1 MEVGVVRVLGRGCNF
16 EWRCRQHGERGAS
29 IVEFAVILPVFMALV
44 LGAFT
49 GAAAYSRKQDLVSAS
64 REGAR
69 FAATLAVSPV
79 NSSCTT
85 GSTDMDKWLNC
96 VKGAVVQAASGDL
109 NAGGSTRYVCVAYV
123 NNTGTLQ
130 SGVSQADDQTSY
142 AWWDAADTEHGPF
155 VGLTTDVCDPT
166 TVSSTD
172 REVQVVVK
180 QSGTLQI
187 ALASTSLT
195 LKASSVARFERSTS

>member
-1 MEVGVVRVLGRGCNF
+1 VRRRRALG
-16 EWRCRQHGERGAS
+16 EHGATV
-29 IVEFAVILPVFMALV
+29 VEFALVLPVFLAIV

-49 GAAAYSRKQDLVSAS
+49 GAAAYNRRQNLVSAA

-79 NSSCTT
+79 NSTCTT
-85 GSTDMDKWLNC
+85 GPTDMDKWLNC
-96 VKGAVVQAASGDL
+96 VKAAVVQAASGDL

-123 NNTGTLQ
+123 NNTGNLQ
-130 SGVSQADDQTSY
+130 SGVTQADDQTSY
-142 AWWDAADTEHGPF
+142 AWWDASDTEHGPF
-155 VGLTTDVCDPT
+155 VGAGTDVCDST

-172 REVQVVVK
+172 RQVQVVVK
-180 QSGTLQI
+180 QSGTLQV

-195 LKASSVARFERSTS
+195 LKGSSVARFERSTS

>member
-1 MEVGVVRVLGRGCNF
+1 MV
-16 EWRCRQHGERGAS
+16 
-29 IVEFAVILPVFMALV
+29 LPVFLALV

-49 GAAAYSRKQDLVSAS
+49 GAAAYSRKQNLISAA

-69 FAATLAVSPV
+69 FGATLSVSPV
-79 NSSCTT
+79 NSTCTT

-96 VKGAVVQAASGDL
+96 VKAAVVQAASGDL
-109 NAGGSTRYVCVAYV
+109 NPGGSTRYVCVAYV

-130 SGVSQADDQTSY
+130 SGVTQADDQTSY
-142 AWWDAADTEHGPF
+142 AWWDASDTEHGPL
-155 VGLTTDVCDPT
+155 VGSQSDVCDAT

-172 REVQVVVK
+172 RQVQVVVK
-180 QSGTLQI
+180 QSGTLQV

>member
-1 MEVGVVRVLGRGCNF
+1 VEVVVRGRRAHSF
-16 EWRCRQHGERGAS
+16 KRRCRWRGERGS
-29 IVEFAVILPVFMALV
+29 SVVEFALILPVFLAIV

-49 GAAAYSRKQDLVSAS
+49 GAAAYSRKQDIVSAA

-69 FAATLAVSPV
+69 VAATLSVSPV

-96 VKGAVVQAASGDL
+96 VKAAVVQAASGDL
-109 NAGGSTRYVCVAYV
+109 NPGGSTRYICVAYI
-123 NNTGTLQ
+123 NNTGNLQ
-130 SGVSQADDQTSY
+130 SGVAQADDQTSY
-142 AWWDAADTEHGPF
+142 AWWDASDTEHGPF
-155 VGLTTDVCDPT
+155 VGAPSSDVCDLT

-180 QSGTLQI
+180 QSATLQV

-195 LKASSVARFERSTS
+195 LKGSAVARFERSTS

>member
-1 MEVGVVRVLGRGCNF
+1 VVRSYRGRD
-16 EWRCRQHGERGAS
+16 ERGAS
-29 IVEFAVILPVFMALV
+29 VVEFALILPVFLAIV

-49 GAAAYSRKQDLVSAS
+49 GAAAYNRKQDLVSAS

-69 FAATLAVSPV
+69 FAATLSVSPV

-96 VKGAVVQAASGDL
+96 VKAAVVQAASGDL
-109 NAGGSTRYVCVAYV
+109 NAGGSTRYVCVAYI
-123 NNTGTLQ
+123 NNTGNLQ

-142 AWWDAADTEHGPF
+142 AYWDASDTEHGPF
-155 VGLTTDVCDPT
+155 VGAASDVCDTT
-166 TVSSTD
+166 TVSSID
-172 REVQVVVK
+172 RQVQVVVK

-187 ALASTSLT
+187 GLASTSLT